1 MAHPE
6 AIKTLLND
14 IREPM
19 KVGTAGLKKYGT
31 TILVNIIN
39 KIGALGV
46 RNLQTE
52 YYDKANEI
60 SGETFKEAYFRE
72 GYNLLPL
79 PGGLRQGFSRAG
91 WGICR
96 NAVEDAGV

>member
-1 MAHPE
+1 VAHPE

-19 KVGTAGLKKYGT
+19 KVGTAGLKNYGT
-31 TILVNIIN
+31 TILVNVIN

-52 YYDKANEI
+52 VYDKANEI
-60 SGETFKEAYFRE
+60 SGETFNNTF
-72 GYNLLPL
+72 
-79 PGGLRQGFSRAG
+79 
-91 WGICR
+91 
-96 NAVEDAGV
+96 AV